1 MKRKLALIFL
11 FAFLVCSINITSASK
26 TVHAAKAQKL
36 NVKKLELTIGNSF
49 CLRVRNMK
57 KKHRVVFTSSKK
69 RVANVDNT
77 TADQRYTMV
86 QACKKGKTT
95 IIATI
100 YRGERMI
107 RKLKC
112 KVQVTPSGASIK
124 FAKKKQTIN
133 LAENE
138 KLRLHTIIKP
148 NNSTE
153 QPVFESSNP
162 EVATVSFDGVV
173 TAITPGTT
181 IITATLLSTDQKI
194 TCKIT
199 VIYDEDMIENTNNN
213 TNKRNWE
220 KANTNEKMDYLL
232 M

>member
-1 MKRKLALIFL
+1 MKRKLALILL
-11 FAFLVCSINITSASK
+11 FAVLVCSINITSASK
-26 TVHAAKAQKL
+26 TVQAAKKPKL

-57 KKHRVVFTSSKK
+57 KKQRVVFSSSKMQ
-69 RVANVDNT
+69 VAKINND
-77 TADQRYTMV
+77 TADERYTMV
-86 QACKKGKTT
+86 QAYKKGKS
-95 IIATI
+95 IITATI
-100 YRGERMI
+100 YRGKRVV

-112 KVQVTPSGASIK
+112 KVTVTPSGVSIK
-124 FAKKKQTIN
+124 FAKKKQKIN

-173 TAITPGTT
+173 TAISTGTT
-181 IITATLLSTDQKI
+181 TITATLLSTDQKI

-199 VIYDEDMIENTNNN
+199 VVYEENPTENSNYNTNR
-213 TNKRNWE
+213 RNME
-220 KANTNEKMDYLL
+220 KANINAEMDYLL
-232 M
+232 E